1 MIHSVHPAHTV
12 TARTVA
18 TPRLDIHV
26 RFAGPED
33 GWPVVFLHGNC
44 SDSRFWTATL
54 AALPAGLRAMAPD
67 LRGFGA
73 TAPAPID
80 ATRGMR
86 DFADDL
92 DALLEAVVA
101 HPAAG
106 GARRKVLLVAHSAGA
121 GVAMQYAIDHP
132 ANVGGLVLEAPISP
146 VGFGGT
152 RDAAGTPCWADF
164 AGSGGGTAN
173 PEFVKRIAAGDRGD
187 DSPVAPLR
195 VMRECFVKPPCRPD
209 DEAAL
214 LDSVLSTRI
223 GDAHYP
229 GDNVAS
235 PNWPG
240 IAPGTR
246 GMNNAFA
253 PKYFDLRAFAELP
266 SHPPVLWIRGADDV
280 IVSDT
285 SLFDFGYLGQLGA
298 IPGWPGAEV
307 YPPQP
312 MIAQTRALLE
322 RYAANG
328 GSYRELVLADTG
340 HSPHVE
346 QPAEFR
352 NHVFAFLGTYTR

>member
-1 MIHSVHPAHTV
+1 VTEPTHPV
-12 TARTVA
+12 TARTIA
-18 TPRLDIHV
+18 TPRLAIHA
-26 RFAGPED
+26 RFAGPKD

-44 SDSRFWTATL
+44 SDSRFWTATM
-54 AALPAGLRAMAPD
+54 AALPAGLRGVAPD
-67 LRGFGA
+67 LRGFGE
-73 TAPAPID
+73 TAPSPID

-86 DFADDL
+86 DFAEDL
-92 DALLEAVVA
+92 DALIEHAEV
-101 HPAAG
+101 G
-106 GARRKVLLVAHSAGA
+106 GAKRKVLLVAHSAGA

-132 ANVGGLVLEAPISP
+132 ARVGGLVLESPISP
-146 VGFGGT
+146 LGFGGT
-152 RDAAGTPCWADF
+152 RDAEGTPCWPDF

-173 PEFVKRIAAGDRGD
+173 PEFVERLKKHDRGD

-195 VMRECFVKPPCRPD
+195 VLRECYVKPPFRAPD
-209 DEAAL
+209 EELL

-229 GDNVAS
+229 GDLVTS

-266 SHPPVLWIRGADDV
+266 SYPPILWIRGADDV

-298 IPGWPGAEV
+298 VPGWPGAEV

-312 MIAQTRALLE
+312 MVAQTRAVLE
-322 RYAANG
+322 RYAARG
-328 GSYRELVLADTG
+328 GIYREEVFADTG

-346 QPAEFR
+346 QPGKFQEQ
-352 NHVFAFLGTYTR
+352 VFAFLRTCAQ

>member
-1 MIHSVHPAHTV
+1 VTETPHSIAARMV
-12 TARTVA
+12 TTS
-18 TPRLDIHV
+18 RLDIQV
-26 RFAGPED
+26 RFAGPKD

-44 SDSRFWTATL
+44 SDSRFWSATM
-54 AALPAGLRAMAPD
+54 AALPAGLRAVAPD

-73 TAPAPID
+73 TAPEPID

-92 DALLEAVVA
+92 AALLDHPEVGVA
-101 HPAAG
+101 G
-106 GARRKVLLVAHSAGA
+106 RKVLLVAHSAGA

-132 ANVGGLVLEAPISP
+132 AKVGGLVLEAPISP

-152 RDAAGTPCWADF
+152 RDAAGTPCWPDF

-173 PEFVKRIAAGDRGD
+173 PEFVKRIAAQDRGD
-187 DSPVAPLR
+187 DNQFSPLR
-195 VMRECFVKPPCRPD
+195 VMREYYVKPSFRPEP
-209 DEAAL
+209 DEEQRL
-214 LDSVLSTRI
+214 LDSLLSTRT

-229 GDNVAS
+229 GDLVTS
-235 PNWPG
+235 PSWPG

-246 GMNNAFA
+246 GMNNSFA
-253 PKYFDLRAFAELP
+253 PKYFDVRGFADLP
-266 SHPPVLWIRGADDV
+266 THPPVLWIRGADDL

-298 IPGWPGAEV
+298 VPGWPGAEV

-312 MIAQTRALLE
+312 MVAQTRAVLE
-322 RYAANG
+322 RYAARG
-328 GSYRELVLADTG
+328 GSYREHVLADTG

-346 QPAEFR
+346 RPAEFQQ
-352 NHVFAFLGTYTR
+352 HVFAFLQAHAK

>member
-1 MIHSVHPAHTV
+1 VTESNHPVVARTIA
-12 TARTVA
+12 TARLPVHL
-18 TPRLDIHV
+18 RS
-26 RFAGPED
+26 AGTRD

-44 SDSRFWTATL
+44 SDSRFWTQTM
-54 AALPAGLRAMAPD
+54 AALPAGLHGVAPD

-73 TAPAPID
+73 TAAAPID

-92 DALLEAVVA
+92 AALLA
-101 HPAAG
+101 HPELGVAG
-106 GARRKVLLVAHSAGA
+106 RKVLLVAHSAGA

-132 ANVGGLVLEAPISP
+132 ATLGGLVLEAPISP

-152 RDAAGTPCWADF
+152 RDAAGTPCWPDF

-173 PEFVKRIAAGDRGD
+173 PEFVQRIAAGDRGD
-187 DSPVAPLR
+187 DSPLTPLR
-195 VMRECFVKPPCRPD
+195 VMRDCYVKPPFRP
-209 DEAAL
+209 EPAEEQLL
-214 LDSVLSTRI
+214 LDSVLSTKT

-229 GDNVAS
+229 GDMVTS
-235 PNWPG
+235 PHWPG
-240 IAPGTR
+240 VAPGAR

-253 PKYFDLRAFAELP
+253 PKYFDVRGFAELP
-266 SHPPVLWIRGADDV
+266 STPPVLWIRGADDV

-285 SLFDFGYLGQLGA
+285 SVFDFGYLGQLGVV
-298 IPGWPGAEV
+298 PGWPGAES

-312 MIAQTRALLE
+312 MIAQARAVLE

-328 GSYRELVLADTG
+328 GSYREVVLPDTG

-346 QPAEFR
+346 RPAEFR
-352 NHVFAFLGTYTR
+352 EHVFAFLRACAK

>member
-1 MIHSVHPAHTV
+1 VTESPHPV
-12 TARTVA
+12 VARTIA
-18 TPRLDIHV
+18 TARLDIHA
-26 RFAGPED
+26 RFAGPQD

-44 SDSRFWTATL
+44 SDSRFWTATM
-54 AALPAGLRAMAPD
+54 AALPAGLRGVAPD

-92 DALLEAVVA
+92 EALVD
-101 HPAAG
+101 HPEIG
-106 GARRKVLLVAHSAGA
+106 RARRKILLVAHSAGA

-152 RDAAGTPCWADF
+152 RDAAGTPCWPDF

-173 PEFVKRIAAGDRGD
+173 PEFVKRIAAHDRGD
-187 DSPVAPLR
+187 DSPLAPRR
-195 VMRECFVKPPCRPD
+195 VMRECYVKPPFRAEPG
-209 DEAAL
+209 EEEVL
-214 LDSVLSTRI
+214 LDSLLSTRI

-229 GDNVAS
+229 GDLVTS

-246 GMNNAFA
+246 GMNNAIA
-253 PKYFDLRAFAELP
+253 PKYLDLRGFAELA
-266 SHPPVLWIRGADDV
+266 SRPPVLWIRGTDDV

-285 SLFDFGYLGQLGA
+285 SLFDLGYLGQLGA
-298 IPGWPGAEV
+298 VPGWPGAEL

-312 MIAQTRALLE
+312 MLAQTRAMLE
-322 RYAANG
+322 RYAARG
-328 GSYRELVLADTG
+328 GNYREHVLADTG

-346 QPAEFR
+346 RPAEFQQR
-352 NHVFAFLGTYTR
+352 VFAFLRACIA

>member
-1 MIHSVHPAHTV
+1 MTGSPHTV
-12 TARTVA
+12 VARTLATARLEIHA
-18 TPRLDIHV
+18 RL
-26 RFAGPED
+26 AGPKD

-44 SDSRFWTATL
+44 SDSRFWTATM
-54 AALPAGLRAMAPD
+54 AALPAGLRAVAPD

-92 DALLEAVVA
+92 DALLEHAEVGR
-101 HPAAG
+101 AG
-106 GARRKVLLVAHSAGA
+106 RKVVLVAHSAGA

-152 RDAAGTPCWADF
+152 RDAEGAPCWADF

-173 PEFVKRIAAGDRGD
+173 PEFVKRIAAHDRGD
-187 DSPVAPLR
+187 DSPLAPLR
-195 VMRECFVKPPCRPD
+195 VMRDCYVKPPFRASPD
-209 DEAAL
+209 EEQLL
-214 LDSVLSTRI
+214 LDSVLSTRV

-229 GDNVAS
+229 GDLVTS

-253 PKYFDLRAFAELP
+253 PKYFDLRGFAELP

-285 SLFDFGYLGQLGA
+285 SVFDLGYLGQLGA
-298 IPGWPGAEV
+298 VPGWPGAEV

-312 MIAQTRALLE
+312 MIAQTRAVLD
-322 RYAANG
+322 RYAARG
-328 GSYRELVLADTG
+328 GSYREHVIADAG
-340 HSPHVE
+340 HSPHLE
-346 QPAEFR
+346 KPAEFR
-352 NHVFAFLGTYTR
+352 DHVFAFLRACIG

>member
-1 MIHSVHPAHTV
+1 MTEPNHPVVARTIA
-12 TARTVA
+12 TAR
-18 TPRLDIHV
+18 LDVHA
-26 RFAGPED
+26 RFAGAGD

-44 SDSRFWTATL
+44 SDSRFWIATM
-54 AALPAGLRAMAPD
+54 AALPAGLRAVAPD

-92 DALLEAVVA
+92 DALIE
-101 HPAAG
+101 HPDVG
-106 GARRKVLLVAHSAGA
+106 GAGRKVLLIAHSAGA

-132 ANVGGLVLEAPISP
+132 AKVGGLVFEAPISP
-146 VGFGGT
+146 FGFGGT
-152 RDAAGTPCWADF
+152 RDAAGTPCWNDF

-173 PEFVKRIAAGDRGD
+173 PEFVQRLAAKDRSD
-187 DSPVAPLR
+187 ESQVSPLR
-195 VMRECFVKPPCRPD
+195 VMRECYVKPPFRAAPAE
-209 DEAAL
+209 EAVL
-214 LDSVLSTRI
+214 LDSVLSTRV

-229 GDNVAS
+229 GDVVTS

-246 GMNNAFA
+246 GMNNAIS
-253 PKYFDLRAFAELP
+253 PKYTDLRKFAELP
-266 SHPPVLWIRGADDV
+266 IHPPVLWIRGADDV

-298 IPGWPGAEV
+298 VPGWPGAER

-312 MIAQTRALLE
+312 MLAQTRALFD
-322 RYAANG
+322 RYAARG
-328 GSYRELVLADTG
+328 GSYREQVLPDTG
-340 HSPHVE
+340 HSPHLE
-346 QPAEFR
+346 RPAEFR
-352 NHVFAFLGTYTR
+352 QHVFAFLRTCTG